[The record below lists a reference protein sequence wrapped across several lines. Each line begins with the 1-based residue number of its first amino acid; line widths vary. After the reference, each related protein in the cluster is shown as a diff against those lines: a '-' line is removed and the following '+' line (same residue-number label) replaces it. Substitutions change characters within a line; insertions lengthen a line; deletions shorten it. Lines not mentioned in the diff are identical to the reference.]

1 MTSGGASG
9 EGRDGPA
16 DRRRMEQAG
25 SPGRG
30 IEVGSGAGLPGPD
43 AMLGVWTSWVE
54 AMSGSAGRDWADP
67 AKPWWQVTTDDVL
80 GGALA
85 GGTKQLNDALA
96 KDPLLRSVDRMWN
109 ANPLRD
115 VAPVDWA
122 EVARALRT
130 VWLRSLGRPGD
141 AMAAAA
147 ELNADLW
154 RSAVETWNEA
164 GRRWWE
170 GTAAEAR
177 EARRRRRQA
186 VRRAG
191 VAHEPRLPHAEGSL
205 PARLRLAAEAGR
217 GAGGRHGRGGAP
229 AARLPPPPVRG
240 RHEPDPAARLQPGGA
255 APRDGDRRR
264 EPRRRRAQPGG
275 RPEGR
280 AAQHGG
286 RGRLR
291 ARAQPRP
298 VAGQGGPPQPPDRA
312 DPVRADDGAGAPD
325 AAADLPALDQQVLH
339 PRHAAEEQHGAPPGG
354 PGLHRVHGI
363 LEEPGRFHGGR
374 RLRGLHGPRPA
385 RSERRGARDHRGAHR
400 QRDGLLHRRHAARH
414 DPRLAGR
421 EEGQAVQRRDLHG
434 LDAGLLAGRRHRR
447 LHGRAGAST
456 WSSSR

>member
-54 AMSGSAGRDWADP
+54 AMSGSAGRGWADP

-85 GGTKQLNDALA
+85 AGTKQLNDALA

-141 AMAAAA
+141 GHGGGGGA
-147 ELNADLW
+147 ERGPLAL
-154 RSAVETWNEA
+154 
-164 GRRWWE
+164 GRRDLE
-170 GTAAEAR
+170 RGRPALVGRNGGGGR

-191 VAHEPRLPHAEGSL
+191 VAHEPRLPHAEGGL

-217 GAGGRHGRGGAP
+217 GAGGGHGRGGAP

-240 RHEPDPAARLQPGGA
+240 RHEPDACCSPPTRRRCAARSRPAARASPT
-255 APRDGDRRR
+255 
-264 EPRRRRAQPGG
+264 
-275 RPEGR
+275 
-280 AAQHGG
+280 
-286 RGRLR
+286 
-291 ARAQPRP
+291 ARA
-298 VAGQGGPPQPPDRA
+298 
-312 DPVRADDGAGAPD
+312 
-325 AAADLPALDQQVLH
+325 
-339 PRHAAEEQHGAPPGG
+339 
-354 PGLHRVHGI
+354 
-363 LEEPGRFHGGR
+363 
-374 RLRGLHGPRPA
+374 
-385 RSERRGARDHRGAHR
+385 
-400 QRDGLLHRRHAARH
+400 
-414 DPRLAGR
+414 
-421 EEGQAVQRRDLHG
+421 
-434 LDAGLLAGRRHRR
+434 
-447 LHGRAGAST
+447 T
-456 WSSSR
+456 WWPT